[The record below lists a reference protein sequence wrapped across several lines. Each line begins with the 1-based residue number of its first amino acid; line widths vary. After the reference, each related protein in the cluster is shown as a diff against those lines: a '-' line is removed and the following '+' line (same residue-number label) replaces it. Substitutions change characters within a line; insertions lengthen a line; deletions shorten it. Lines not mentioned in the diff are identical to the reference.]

1 MTASPALVKFYANSC
16 KLEVSYKK
24 IKYENINIF
33 IIFTFNYGN
42 NLDQAECYSL
52 VKVNY
57 SLYFKLNTAP
67 L

>member
-16 KLEVSYKK
+16 KLEVS
-24 IKYENINIF
+24 
-33 IIFTFNYGN
+33 FNYGN